1 MLVARSLEGLKQVE
15 SEIRALGSKALVV
28 PTDISS
34 PEGVEALVT
43 KVRERFHRMDIL
55 VNNAGIARVGGIE
68 ASAFKTDVQDTL
80 QASLFGMIRLTRA
93 LLPIQRRCLPP
104 SDT

>member
-1 MLVARSLEGLKQVE
+1 
-15 SEIRALGSKALVV
+15 
-28 PTDISS
+28 
-34 PEGVEALVT
+34 
-43 KVRERFHRMDIL
+43 MDIL